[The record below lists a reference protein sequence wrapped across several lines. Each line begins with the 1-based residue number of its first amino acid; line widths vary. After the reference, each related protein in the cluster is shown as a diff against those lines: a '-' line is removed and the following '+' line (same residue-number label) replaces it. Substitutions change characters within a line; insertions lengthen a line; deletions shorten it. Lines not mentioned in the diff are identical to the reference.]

1 MTTTATVTRITTA
14 SVTAPLFETDAYK
27 LGHRQMYP
35 EGTTSVLAN
44 FTNRGSRLE
53 GHDGKL
59 IDKVVHFGLQAFLQS
74 YCIDEFAPF
83 FAADED
89 FAIAEYQEKI
99 DSVLGPNN
107 IRTDHIRALHRKGFL
122 PLVFCSLPEGTRVPV
137 RVATF
142 TIQSTEPEFFW
153 LVNYIETVLSQSI
166 WQPST
171 TATQA
176 DNYRRILDAAAEKT
190 GSDPATVNWQ
200 LHDFSSRGMPS
211 TEAAAASGAAHL
223 LSFMGSDSLGSLDWI
238 RRYYPSEAG
247 TPNGQVL
254 GSIPATEHAVMCA
267 GGQENE
273 RDTFIRI
280 MTENPAGPVAAVSDT
295 WNLWKVLLELLPS
308 LKDMITCR
316 DGKLVIRPDSG
327 DPADIICG
335 TSTRP
340 GAVFTAQVR
349 TMTDSPEFYGALE
362 LLWNTFGGTINAK
375 GYRVLDSHIGL
386 IYGDSI
392 TAARSKDITE
402 RMEKMGFAS
411 ENIVLGVGSFTYQYV
426 TRDTF
431 ASAIKVTWAII
442 QKIACNLMKDPI
454 TDNGTKR
461 SATGR
466 LAVIRND
473 DGELEQIE
481 KATPEQEAA
490 SLLRPVWANGEFIT
504 RQSLADVRAVLGNI
518 A

>member
-1 MTTTATVTRITTA
+1 MSTATLTRITA
-14 SVTAPLFETDAYK
+14 PAVTAALFETDAYK

-35 EGTTSVLAN
+35 ANTTSVLAN
-44 FTNRGSRLE
+44 FTNRGSRLD
-53 GHDGKL
+53 GFDGKK
-59 IDKVVHFGLQAFLQS
+59 IEKVVHFGLQAFLQH
-74 YCIDEFAPF
+74 YCVEKFAPF

-89 FAIAEYQEKI
+89 FAVAEYQDTI
-99 DSVLGPNN
+99 DSILGPNN
-107 IRTDHIRALHRKGFL
+107 IRTDHIRALHRKGYL
-122 PLVFCSLPEGTRVPV
+122 PLVFCGLPEGTRVPV
-137 RVATF
+137 RVPTF

-166 WQPST
+166 WLPATS
-171 TATQA
+171 ATQA
-176 DNYRRILDAAAEKT
+176 DNYRRLLDAAAERT
-190 GSDPATVNWQ
+190 GSAPESVNWQ
-200 LHDFSSRGMPS
+200 LHDFSSRGMSS

-238 RRYYPSEAG
+238 RRNYPSEAG
-247 TPNGQVL
+247 TPNGQIL

-280 MTENPAGPVAAVSDT
+280 MTENPTGPVSAVSDT
-295 WNLWKVLLELLPS
+295 WNLWEVLLKLLPS
-308 LKDMITCR
+308 LKDMIMGR

-349 TMTDSPEFYGALE
+349 TMESDPEFYGALE
-362 LLWNTFGGTINAK
+362 ILWSVFGGTVNAK
-375 GYRVLDSHIGL
+375 GKRVLDPHIGL

-392 TAARSKDITE
+392 TAARAKDITE
-402 RMEKMGFAS
+402 RMEKMGFAA
-411 ENIVLGVGSFTYQYV
+411 ENIVFGVGSFTYQYV

-431 ASAIKVTWAII
+431 ASAIKVTWAEVDG
-442 QKIACNLMKDPI
+442 KERNMKKDPV
-454 TDNGTKR
+454 TDSGTKK

-466 LAVIRND
+466 LAVLRD
-473 DGELEQIE
+473 EEGELYLVE
-481 KATPEQEAA
+481 KATPEQEAE
-490 SLLRPVWANGEFIT
+490 SLLQPVWANGEFIRT
-504 RQSLADVRAVLGNI
+504 QSFADVRAVLGNI